1 MTVTEV
7 LTDGG
12 ALVVIVGGLA
22 ALSDGAFQLRVH
34 GGITAS
40 RQTLEQI
47 WPTRSV
53 AASYRGPGGVSVPAG
68 EYHCP
73 LDNHILDLDYPQ
85 ARGKCPACGRVYE
98 LRFPEFSATWR

>member
-22 ALSDGAFQLRVH
+22 AAVRWGVPAAR
-34 GGITAS
+34 AWRAN

-73 LDNHILDLDYPQ
+73 RDNRILDLDYPQ
-85 ARGKCPACGRVYE
+85 ARGKCLACGRVYE
-98 LRFPEFSATWR
+98 LRFPEFNATWR